1 MLSLAADRGCVE
13 SVNVKEFS
21 PATFVGVHSGGDV
34 PIVQN
39 SKTRLGRFV
48 GAASARSERRNGDS
62 SRPAPTLVVN
72 CRRLTEGMG
81 IRSPLTLLLMLR
93 ALMSR
98 LAA

>member
-1 MLSLAADRGCVE
+1 MLSLAAESGCVA

-39 SKTRLGRFV
+39 SRTRLGRFV
-48 GAASARSERRNGDS
+48 GAASARSDRRKGDS

-72 CRRLTEGMG
+72 CRRLREGMRV
-81 IRSPLTLLLMLR
+81 RSPLTLR

-98 LAA
+98 PAA